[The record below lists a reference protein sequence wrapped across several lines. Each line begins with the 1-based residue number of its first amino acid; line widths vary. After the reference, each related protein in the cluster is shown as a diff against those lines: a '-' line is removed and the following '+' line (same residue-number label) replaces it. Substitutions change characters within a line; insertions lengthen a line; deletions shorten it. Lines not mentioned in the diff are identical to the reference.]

1 MRINTNNLVIGYGQ
15 KEVVNRL
22 NFSLV
27 EGDFVALVGSN
38 GAGKSTLLNSL
49 IGILPVISGE
59 LNWEVELQAKANP
72 MNHIGF
78 SPQSQLMDWYTT
90 VYDNVML
97 GPLLAGFTRS
107 EATKKSE
114 EALKLLDIYQL
125 RKEPVDHLSGG
136 QQQRAQIAREIA
148 RDPDIYLLD
157 EPTTGLD
164 IETAESLFTFL
175 SQKAKEGRTIL
186 TSSHDLTL
194 LDKYS
199 DKILFIDSGQQRFFG
214 TISAFLA
221 DSNLNLREK
230 YLKEREVK

>member
-59 LNWEVELQAKANP
+59 LNWEGELQAKANP

-90 VYDNVML
+90 AYDNVML
-97 GPLLAGFTRS
+97 GPLLAGFTRA

-136 QQQRAQIAREIA
+136 QQQRVQIAREIA

-164 IETAESLFTFL
+164 VETAESLFTFL

-199 DKILFIDSGQQRFFG
+199 DKILFIDSGQQRFFWDYLS
-214 TISAFLA
+214 ISCRFKFELK
-221 DSNLNLREK
+221 REISK
-230 YLKEREVK
+230 GA